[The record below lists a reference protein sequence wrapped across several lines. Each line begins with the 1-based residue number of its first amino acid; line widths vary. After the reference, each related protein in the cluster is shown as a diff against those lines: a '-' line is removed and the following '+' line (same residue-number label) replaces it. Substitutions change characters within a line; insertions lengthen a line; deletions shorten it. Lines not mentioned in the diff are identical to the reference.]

1 MDNLESLFN
10 KKEYESVVT
19 LVGDS
24 KDPKERF
31 LALSSLV
38 ILGRTDEA
46 LDQIEKYQSI
56 IEKKYLLQLMKLHF
70 ELLLSKKLY
79 DEAKI
84 ALKHYEQLPYESQQV
99 EEFLREI
106 PNRISDEEHNVQS
119 KNLLPLDEVLD
130 VLENETDSGKL
141 SSVLFNLKDYNIN
154 VYIDS
159 LKIMLV
165 NPKVHPNLRTYA
177 LILLVDNKWNQ
188 KVSIISNDK
197 IKEVV
202 PLKLNPPF
210 MSDSFNEVCKLIV
223 EKADKN
229 VTLIETSLH
238 LFNCYILDLYPENV
252 YTETSENISGAILL
266 IAKRYIKEEPSSID
280 EKHAELADKIQKI
293 LEATPL
299 LSL

>member
-10 KKEYESVVT
+10 KKEYESVVN

-24 KDPKERF
+24 KDPKERL

-56 IEKKYLLQLMKLHF
+56 LEKKYLLQLMKLHF

-79 DEAKI
+79 DESRI
-84 ALKHYEQLPYESQQV
+84 ALKHYEQIPYESQQV

-106 PNRISDEEHNVQS
+106 PARISDEEHGNKN

-159 LKIMLV
+159 LKIMLT

-177 LILLVDNKWNQ
+177 LILLVDNKWNE

-197 IKEVV
+197 IREVI
-202 PLKLNPPF
+202 PSKLNPPF
-210 MSDSFNEVCKLIV
+210 MSNSFNDVCRLIV

-238 LFNCYILDLYPENV
+238 LFNCYILDLYPDDV
-252 YTETSENISGAILL
+252 YSQTSEMISGAILV
-266 IAKRYIKEEPSSID
+266 IAKRYIKEELSSID
-280 EKHAELADKIQKI
+280 EQYIELADQIQKI
-293 LEATPL
+293 LERTPL